1 MSFRIA
7 LSGLNAATT
16 GLNVISNNIAN
27 SNTTGF
33 KYSQAQFADVFASG
47 ALDFRSDQVGNGVR
61 LASIAQQFAQ
71 GNVEFTG
78 NNLDLAIT
86 GQGFFTLRDPS
97 GGYVYT
103 RNGSFSVDR
112 DGYVVNSQN
121 QRMQVYP
128 PVAGTG
134 GFNTGVVDD
143 LLLQTSQ
150 SSPNPTTTGNVV
162 LNLPANA
169 TPPTIAFDPTN
180 PATYNQTTSTAVYD
194 SLGNQYTMTFYFVK
208 NAAPGTWDVNVAV
221 DGTMIA
227 PTAVPAVATPQ
238 LIFDQSGVV
247 VTPANGQLTFPAFT
261 AAIPASVNATAN
273 ATTFDFAKAT
283 QYGDTFGVS
292 AITQDGYTTGRL
304 TTIDVGN
311 TGVVSAR
318 FTNGRALQLGQL
330 ALSSFPNP
338 QGLRQLGNTTWAETF
353 NSGPVIR
360 GQPGTASF
368 GLLQAGA
375 VETSNVDL
383 TKELVALITAQRAF
397 QANAQS
403 ITTIDQTTQTI
414 LNIR

>member
-112 DGYVVNSQN
+112 DGYVVNAQN

-134 GFNTGVVDD
+134 GFNTGVVSD

-150 SSPNPTTTGNVV
+150 SSPNPTTNGNVV

-227 PTAVPAVATPQ
+227 PTATPPVATPQ

-311 TGVVSAR
+311 TGIVSAR

>member
-16 GLNVISNNIAN
+16 DLNVISNNIAN

-78 NNLDLAIT
+78 NNLDLAVT
-86 GQGFFTLRDPS
+86 GQGFFTLRDPA

-128 PVAGTG
+128 PVEGTG
-134 GFNTGVVDD
+134 GFNTGVVAD

-150 SSPNPTTTGNVV
+150 SAPLPTSNGNAV
-162 LNLPANA
+162 LNLPASA
-169 TPPTIAFDPTN
+169 TPPAVSPFDRTN

-194 SLGNQYTMTFYFVK
+194 SLGNQYTMTFFFVK
-208 NAAPGTWDVNVAV
+208 TATPGTWDVNVAV
-221 DGTMIA
+221 DGTLI
-227 PTAVPAVATPQ
+227 TPAATPPQ
-238 LIFDQSGVV
+238 LVFSDSGVV
-247 VTPANGQLTFPAFT
+247 TSPADGKLSIPAFT
-261 AAIPASVNATAN
+261 AAIPSSVNATAN
-273 ATTFDFAKAT
+273 PVSFDFGLAT

-292 AITQDGYTTGRL
+292 SITQDGYTTGRL

-311 TGVVSAR
+311 TGIVSAR

-330 ALSSFPNP
+330 ALSNFPNP
-338 QGLRQLGNTTWAETF
+338 QGMRQLGNTTWAETF

-383 TKELVALITAQRAF
+383 TQELVALITAQRAF

>member
-16 GLNVISNNIAN
+16 DLNVISNNIAN

-61 LASIAQQFAQ
+61 LASISQQFAQ

-112 DGYVVNSQN
+112 DGYIVNAQN
-121 QRMQVYP
+121 QKMQVYP
-128 PVAGTG
+128 PLPLG
-134 GFNTGVVDD
+134 GFNTGVLND

-150 SSPNPTTTGNVV
+150 SAPNPTSTGNVI
-162 LNLPANA
+162 LNLPASDL
-169 TPPTIAFDPTN
+169 PPAVAPFDPAD
-180 PATYNQTTSTAVYD
+180 PQSYNQTTSTAIYD
-194 SLGNQYTMTFYFVK
+194 SLGNQYTGTLFFAK
-208 NAAPGTWDVNVAV
+208 TATPGQWNVWMSV
-221 DGTMIA
+221 DGTLA
-227 PTAVPAVATPQ
+227 NPVASPIT
-238 LIFDQSGVV
+238 LGFSSNGVV
-247 VTPANGQLTFPAFT
+247 TTPANGQLTFPAFT
-261 AAIPASVNATAN
+261 PPAATGATAN
-273 ATTFDFAKAT
+273 AITFDFSKST
-283 QYGDTFGVS
+283 QFGDTFGVS
-292 AITQDGYTTGRL
+292 TITQDGYSAGRL

-330 ALSSFPNP
+330 ALSNFPNP

-383 TKELVALITAQRAF
+383 TKELVGLISAQRAF

-403 ITTIDQTTQTI
+403 ITTVDQTTQTI

>member
-247 VTPANGQLTFPAFT
+247 TTPANGQLTFPAFT

-273 ATTFDFAKAT
+273 PTTFDFAKAT

>member
-16 GLNVISNNIAN
+16 DLNVISNNIAN

-61 LASIAQQFAQ
+61 LASIAQQFQQ

-86 GQGFFTLRDPS
+86 GQGFFSLQDTS
-97 GGYVYT
+97 GAFVYS

-112 DGYVVNSQN
+112 DGYVVNAQA
-121 QRMQVYP
+121 QKLQVYP
-128 PVAGTG
+128 PLPLG
-134 GFNTGVVDD
+134 GFNTGV
-143 LLLQTSQ
+143 LNPLQLQTSQ
-150 SSPNPTTTGNVV
+150 SAPNPTSKGNVIM
-162 LNLPANA
+162 NLPASNT
-169 TPPTIAFDPTN
+169 TPTVTPFDPTD
-180 PATYNQTTSTAVYD
+180 PQSYNQTTSTAVYD
-194 SLGNQYTMTFYFVK
+194 SLGNQYTGTFFFAKTATPGQWNVWMT
-208 NAAPGTWDVNVAV
+208 V
-221 DGTMIA
+221 DGTLTTPVNA
-227 PTAVPAVATPQ
+227 PLQ
-238 LIFDQSGVV
+238 LGFTTNGTVNL
-247 VTPANGQLTFPAFT
+247 PANGQLTFPAFT
-261 AAIPASVNATAN
+261 PPASTGATAN
-273 ATTFDFAKAT
+273 PMTFDFSKST
-283 QYGDTFGVS
+283 QYGDAFGVS
-292 AITQDGYTTGRL
+292 SITQDGYSTGRL
-304 TTIDVGN
+304 TTIDVGTN
-311 TGVVSAR
+311 GVVSAR

-330 ALSSFPNP
+330 ALSNFPNP
-338 QGLRQLGNTTWAETF
+338 QGLRQLGSTTWAETF

-368 GLLQAGA
+368 GTLQAGA

-403 ITTIDQTTQTI
+403 ITTVDQTTQTI